1 MQEISGSQLIGL
13 GPSCALIGTVTFN
26 ECASIAA
33 WLEQNKV
40 RYISM
45 PFLNESTLQ
54 TAQLLLTLRSHRPA
68 MRLVGIGT
76 MQWYRLLSPQVQSQL
91 TGLIDQLDFW
101 VPCSWPQEECILYA
115 SLHSYR
121 VLATDPKTAKA
132 LAQMLADNGS
142 GLTVACISRQ
152 MK

>member
-13 GPSCALIGTVTFN
+13 GPSCALIGTVTVN

-54 TAQLLLTLRSHRPA
+54 TAPGSSRSAPRP
-68 MRLVGIGT
+68 RT
-76 MQWYRLLSPQVQSQL
+76 
-91 TGLIDQLDFW
+91 
-101 VPCSWPQEECILYA
+101 CS
-115 SLHSYR
+115 SS
-121 VLATDPKTAKA
+121 
-132 LAQMLADNGS
+132 
-142 GLTVACISRQ
+142 
-152 MK
+152 

>member
-45 PFLNESTLQ
+45 PFLLNEATLQ

-68 MRLVGIGT
+68 MRLVGIGN
-76 MQWYRLLSPQVQSQL
+76 MQWYRLLSPQVQNQL

-121 VLATDPKTAKA
+121 VLEPVHTKESKIMANRIKPAKT
-132 LAQMLADNGS
+132 
-142 GLTVACISRQ
+142 ISSLS
-152 MK
+152 

>member
-45 PFLNESTLQ
+45 PFLLQ
-54 TAQLLLTLRSHRPA
+54 
-68 MRLVGIGT
+68 
-76 MQWYRLLSPQVQSQL
+76 
-91 TGLIDQLDFW
+91 
-101 VPCSWPQEECILYA
+101 
-115 SLHSYR
+115 
-121 VLATDPKTAKA
+121 
-132 LAQMLADNGS
+132 
-142 GLTVACISRQ
+142 
-152 MK
+152 

>member
-45 PFLNESTLQ
+45 PFLLNE
-54 TAQLLLTLRSHRPA
+54 ARIFFCDA
-68 MRLVGIGT
+68 I
-76 MQWYRLLSPQVQSQL
+76 
-91 TGLIDQLDFW
+91 TGQKKN
-101 VPCSWPQEECILYA
+101 
-115 SLHSYR
+115 SL
-121 VLATDPKTAKA
+121 
-132 LAQMLADNGS
+132 
-142 GLTVACISRQ
+142 ACFLFQ
-152 MK
+152 

>member
-1 MQEISGSQLIGL
+1 MQEISGSQLIEL

-26 ECASIAA
+26 EYASIAA

-68 MRLVGIGT
+68 MRLVGIGN
-76 MQWYRLLSPQVQSQL
+76 RP
-91 TGLIDQLDFW
+91 D
-101 VPCSWPQEECILYA
+101 
-115 SLHSYR
+115 
-121 VLATDPKTAKA
+121 
-132 LAQMLADNGS
+132 
-142 GLTVACISRQ
+142 
-152 MK
+152 